1 MTIKEFKVKLK
12 ESPKEITFLESMGII
27 ESNYK
32 FVPTAFKNGDLKNEK
47 GQNSGS
53 CKVFAFALREGLSRE
68 ETLACFGNYYFDE
81 VLNYPEEDSHQ
92 NIRNFIKT
100 GFEGLSFEDEPLQ
113 KIDG

>member
-81 VLNYPEEDSHQ
+81 VLNYPRGRLTS
-92 NIRNFIKT
+92 KY
-100 GFEGLSFEDEPLQ
+100 Q
-113 KIDG
+113 KFYKNWI